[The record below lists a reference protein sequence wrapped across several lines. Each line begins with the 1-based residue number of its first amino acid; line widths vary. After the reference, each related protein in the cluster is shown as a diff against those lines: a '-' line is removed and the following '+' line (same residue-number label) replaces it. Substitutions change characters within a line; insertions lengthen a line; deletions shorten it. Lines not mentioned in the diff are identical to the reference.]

1 MKFNQMK
8 KHYFFCC
15 KNYILG
21 FFLLFFISV
30 NAQSFTDSNLPIVI
44 ITTDIDP
51 ATNLPYDIV
60 DSPVVLGS
68 MKIIKHVDGSRNYVS
83 DQNSATYL
91 NYNGRL
97 SIQIRGS
104 SSQSAPKKG
113 YGLTTLMADNTS
125 NNNVSLLGMPS
136 ENDWILNGLAFDPSL
151 IRDYLA
157 YNISRLMGNYAT
169 RTQYCEV
176 VINGEYMGLYLLQEK
191 IKSDSNR
198 VNVLKIATTD
208 ISGDNLT
215 GGYITKAD
223 KTTGGDPI
231 AWSTIPYAGNTVDYI
246 HELPK
251 PSNVTS
257 EQDSYIYGQFSNF
270 QTTISANN
278 SSLLNG
284 YPTIIDVPTFIDF
297 MLSNEFA
304 ANVDGY
310 QLSTYFHKDRNGKLR
325 AGPIWDFNLTLG
337 NDLFF
342 WGYDRSKTN
351 TWQFSNGDNEGS
363 MFWRDLYNNS
373 IFKCYLSKRFH
384 ELTQAGQPMNAAFL
398 NTFIDNT
405 ITLISEA
412 MVRENQKWGTI
423 PNNSLEIATLK
434 TFISNRISWMNNQLG
449 SYSSCANVAV
459 PPLVI
464 TKINYNPST
473 STSFPISNDQEF
485 IEITN
490 TGSTTVNLSG
500 IYFKELGLTYQFPYN
515 STISGNSS
523 LYLASNSA
531 VFQAQNGFAPFGQ
544 FTRNLSNKSQKIVL
558 VDAFGNLIDSV
569 EYFDSTPWPTAP
581 DGNGSY
587 LQLTSTNLDNNL
599 ASSWIASSSSLTSN
613 AFNFTKNTLSIF
625 PNPASNLIT
634 IKSNTTIEKMELL
647 DIYGKLIKSAF
658 VDGSEISLDV
668 SSLSNGVY
676 FIKANGELGVQVN
689 KFIKN

>member
-1 MKFNQMK
+1 MK
-8 KHYFFCC
+8 KHYFFSF

-21 FFLLFFISV
+21 SFLLFVIQV
-30 NAQSFTDSNLPIVI
+30 NSQTFTDSNLPIVI
-44 ITTDIDP
+44 VTTDINP
-51 ATNLPYDIV
+51 ATSLPYDIV

-83 DQNSATYL
+83 DQNTTTYL

-104 SSQSAPKKG
+104 SSQSTPKKG
-113 YGLTTLMADNTS
+113 YGLTTLLADNTN

-157 YNISRLMGNYAT
+157 YNISRQMGNYAT

-176 VINGEYMGLYLLQEK
+176 VINGEYMGLYLLEEK

-223 KTTGGDPI
+223 KTTGGDPV
-231 AWSTIPYAGNTVDYI
+231 AWTTIPYAGNNVDYI
-246 HELPK
+246 HDLPK
-251 PSNVTS
+251 PTNVTT
-257 EQDSYIYGQFSNF
+257 EQDTFIQGQFSNF
-270 QTTISANN
+270 QTAITGNN
-278 SSLLNG
+278 SSLSNG
-284 YPTIIDVPTFIDF
+284 YPTIIDVPTFVDF

-351 TWQFSNGDNEGS
+351 TWQFGNDDNEGS
-363 MFWRDLYNNS
+363 MFWMDLYNNS
-373 IFKCYLSKRFH
+373 NFRCYLSKRFH
-384 ELTQAGQPMNAAFL
+384 ELTQTGQPMNAAFL

-412 MVRENQKWGTI
+412 MVRENQKWSTI
-423 PNNSLEIATLK
+423 PNNALEIATLK
-434 TFISNRISWMNNQLG
+434 TFISNRISWMTNQLG
-449 SYSSCANVAV
+449 SFSACSNVVV

-464 TKINYNPST
+464 TKVNYNPAT
-473 STSFPISNDQEF
+473 STNFPISNDQEF

-490 TGSTTVNLSG
+490 TGSASVNLSG

-523 LYLASNSA
+523 LYLASNST
-531 VFQAQNGFAPFGQ
+531 VFQSQNGFASFGQ
-544 FTRNLSNKSQKIVL
+544 YTRNLSNKSQKIVL
-558 VDAFGNLIDSV
+558 VDAFGNLIDTV
-569 EYFDSTPWPTAP
+569 EYFDAAPWPTAP

-587 LQLTSTNLDNNL
+587 LQLISTSLDNNL
-599 ASSWIASSSSLTSN
+599 ASSWVASNTVLDAKGFNYNDSLSV
-613 AFNFTKNTLSIF
+613 IY
-625 PNPASNLIT
+625 PNPATHFLT
-634 IKSNTTIEKMELL
+634 IKTQLNIEKIEIF
-647 DIYGKLIKSAF
+647 DVYGKLITTIVGNAN
-658 VDGSEISLDV
+658 EISTDV
-668 SSLSNGVY
+668 SNFSNGIY
-676 FIKANGELGVQVN
+676 FIKIYSEFGV
-689 KFIKN
+689 KMEKLIKN